1 MDRERIAEGRTAEVF
16 AWSDGR
22 VLKLYRAGFGRDGAA
37 KEFRVARLVSNAGLA
52 APAVYDAGSPDGVLE
67 QDGRCGILAERID
80 GVSMLREM
88 ARRPWRVRRYSRQF
102 ARLHAAMHSTRIPSL
117 PEQRRAI
124 GRAIDR
130 AADVAGPQLAGR
142 ARRALALLPDDGVVC
157 HGDFHP
163 DNVLLSRRGPVIV
176 DWEPVTRGAAAA
188 DVARTVLL
196 ARHGGFPPGT
206 PWRVRVP
213 MALAR
218 RLFLRLYLREYTRIT
233 GMPWHEVEAWI
244 GVMAVARTA
253 ERIPHEANVLLR
265 IAAQRL
271 LDPGPEGLDV

>member
-1 MDRERIAEGRTAEVF
+1 MERQRIGEGRTAEVF

-22 VLKLYRAGFGRDGAA
+22 VLKLYRVGFARDRAA
-37 KEFRVARLVSNAGLA
+37 EELRVARLVSAAGLA
-52 APAVYDAGSPDGVLE
+52 APAAYDAESPDGVLE
-67 QDGRCGILAERID
+67 EGGRFGILVERID

-88 ARRPWRVRRYSRQF
+88 ARRPWRLRRYSRQF
-102 ARLHAAMHSTRIPSL
+102 ARLHAAMHLTRIPSL
-117 PEQRRAI
+117 PEQHRAV
-124 GRAIDR
+124 GRAIER
-130 AADVAGPQLAGR
+130 AAETAGPRLAER
-142 ARRALALLPDDGVVC
+142 ARVALACLPDDDVVC

-176 DWEPVTRGAAAA
+176 DWEPVKKGAAAA

-196 ARHGGFPPGT
+196 ARYGGFPPGT

-213 MALAR
+213 IALAR

-233 GMPWHEVEAWI
+233 GMPWREVEAWL
-244 GVMAVARTA
+244 GVMAIARIA

-265 IAAQRL
+265 VATRRLGAAPQ
-271 LDPGPEGLDV
+271 D